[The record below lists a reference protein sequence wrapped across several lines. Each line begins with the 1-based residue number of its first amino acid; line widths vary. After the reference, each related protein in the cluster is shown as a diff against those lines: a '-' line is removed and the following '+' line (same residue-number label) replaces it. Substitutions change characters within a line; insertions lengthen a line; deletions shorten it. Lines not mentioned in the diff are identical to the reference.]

1 MKKVFKIEVDC
12 AVCAGKVEEAIK
24 KIPGVNE
31 VRVNFMTQKMVLDA
45 EDDKFDEIYQEAL
58 KVAKKIEPDF
68 CVIK

>member
-1 MKKVFKIEVDC
+1 MKKIFKIEVDC
-12 AVCAGKVEEAIK
+12 AVCAGKVEDAIK
-24 KIPGVNE
+24 KIPGVKE
-31 VRVNFMTQKMVLDA
+31 VRVNFMTQKMILDA